1 MNQRENI
8 SYKLSWPRV
17 VTCFHNV
24 SISELGNR
32 KDIPCLW
39 GKIIMNWA
47 TPVVLASF
55 SYLPFTSAQDLWS
68 FMFGRMNASAK
79 SLLNWTM
86 EISLLWWR
94 WRGRGGRAG
103 MGIVLQDWQGFLG
116 WFSVDWFV
124 VYSAAIVCNVLCQ
137 LMYSEP

>member
-1 MNQRENI
+1 M
-8 SYKLSWPRV
+8 
-17 VTCFHNV
+17 VTYLHNV

-86 EISLLWWR
+86 
-94 WRGRGGRAG
+94 
-103 MGIVLQDWQGFLG
+103 DFLG
-116 WFSVDWFV
+116 CGEDGGERRKGWNGDSSAGLAGIFRWFSVDWFV

-137 LMYSEP
+137 LMYSEPWLIVLN